1 MDTGGSSLWS
11 LKPPLH
17 NSSSPRDKEP
27 IEVQKIRKWQEE
39 RVAKKLR
46 GDYEHA
52 VIHLSDLLTDN
63 LHTSIGIASI
73 RVLNAQKTRRS
84 FLEWLINPLKP
95 SPTTQQDLESTL
107 HTVRRVSDVLDRTDI
122 FKAVSVSVERSRD
135 ELAHLQDV
143 DLVFRTIEKGKYAVK
158 TSTEVGKGE
167 VDASVNA
174 SINNVF
180 GGAEKLSLNMAY
192 GTTTKK
198 TFEGS
203 FSAPITP
210 DLNTWADL
218 SAYGLL
224 RDHSSFANCSEVA
237 RGIKASIRHGAPFNG
252 SHMLTYE
259 AVLRDIGN
267 LSPSASM
274 SIRQSAGQTTKSS
287 ISYTFFRDTRDDN
300 LLGTRGY
307 LTKVSQELAGLGGD
321 ASFYKI
327 ETENHLSR
335 SLSPGVTLSL
345 SACSGLLWSF
355 SQPSLFPDRFQLGG
369 PTSLRSFRVNGL
381 GPKDGPDSLGG
392 DLYWATGIRLISN
405 IPSKPD
411 WPIKT
416 HAFLNAG
423 RLDPIDHSRS
433 LVDNIKNT
441 ITKPSISAGVGLI
454 YKFDPVRVELNFG
467 VPLVTSQSDG
477 TRKGVQVGLGLEFL

>member
-1 MDTGGSSLWS
+1 MATDGSSLWN
-11 LKPPLH
+11 LKSPLH

-27 IEVQKIRKWQEE
+27 IEVQKVRKWQEE

-52 VIHLSDLLTDN
+52 VMRLSDLLTEN
-63 LHTSIGIASI
+63 MHSPLRIASI
-73 RVLNAQKTRRS
+73 KVLNAKNTRQS

-95 SPTTQQDLESTL
+95 SPTSSHDVESTL
-107 HTVRRVSDVLDRTDI
+107 HTVRRVSDILNRADI
-122 FKAVSVSVERSRD
+122 FKAVSVSIERSKD
-135 ELAHLQDV
+135 ELSRPEDV

-174 SINNVF
+174 LIHNVL
-180 GGAEKLSLNMAY
+180 GGAERLSLNVAY

-198 TFEGS
+198 TFEGT
-203 FSAPITP
+203 FSAPLTP

-224 RDHSSFANCSEVA
+224 RDHTSFASCSEVA
-237 RGIKASIRHGAPFNG
+237 RGVKASVRHGAAFTG
-252 SHMLTYE
+252 SHILAYE

-287 ISYTFFRDTRDDN
+287 VSYTFIKDTRDDN
-300 LLGTRGY
+300 LLGTRGHF
-307 LTKVSQELAGLGGD
+307 TKIYQEIAGLGGD
-321 ASFYKI
+321 ASFYKV

-335 SLSPGVTLSL
+335 QLAPGLTVSL
-345 SACSGLLWSF
+345 SACSGLLWSL
-355 SQPSLFPDRFQLGG
+355 SQQSLFPDRFQLGG
-369 PTSLRSFRVNGL
+369 PSSLRSFRVNGL

-392 DLYWATGIRLISN
+392 DLYWAAGVRLISN
-405 IPSKPD
+405 LPTKPD
-411 WPIKT
+411 WPVKT
-416 HAFLNAG
+416 HVFLNAG
-423 RLDPIDHSRS
+423 RLDPIDQSRS

-467 VPLVTSQSDG
+467 LPLVANRSDG